1 MDKII
6 KIYHT
11 DWSDDLSINFDK
23 NIIIRKNYNNDFGN
37 FILID
42 NLLLIKWEKWG
53 KEYFFLNNN
62 EYYQI
67 CDNNYFNLDYHISII
82 YLIDEINS
90 NKYIIDINLQKIYI
104 LDNLEFYG
112 NFIFDNNDLIINLN
126 QNNSTYIF
134 FNNKYYNKTF
144 IDKKYKIIYID
155 NKRYF
160 LDKNSNISYENN
172 ILNKNNYLI
181 YKNKLKFL
189 DDITIYFSKNNIDNY
204 IKYTKNNTN
213 NIFLKN
219 LNNIDKYIN
228 KNNKI
233 FINIDNILN
242 IISLIEYYIYFNIN
256 YIIFDHINNI
266 EYNNIFGNI
275 NIIYYNDIDELS
287 NLFIN
292 CKDYNIYNIYINSI
306 EKIWNEH
313 INNKNLIY
321 YNNKLFKYDLLYNC
335 EIDLKKLW
343 YKLNKNKLKNFD
355 YLLNINNNKIPK
367 IMHFVWL
374 GNNKL
379 PDIYLDYIES
389 WIKNHKDWIFCF
401 WNDNN
406 IPILINQK
414 YYDQTNVY
422 AMKADILRYELL
434 YFFGGVYIDCDFLC
448 IKNIDNIIENYIGF
462 SGNESEEYIAI
473 GLMGFIHYDIIL
485 YNIIKNISYN
495 IDNNKS
501 TYIPQLTGPIF
512 FTKLWNIYKTN
523 LHYSF
528 PINYFYSYLIN
539 YKLNNLGY
547 TIDNNNYAIHMW
559 GHSWDENKIKEQK
572 IYNGPYYLSHF
583 YLSNLINDFN
593 KIIQKIKYNDIS
605 NYLRNKIF
613 FKVNKNTERKK
624 IVHIMGLFFT
634 GGIERYLHY
643 IDKYGNHEKYNY
655 YLIYISNGNYVY
667 NIQNMHMI
675 SFDWNNKDL
684 NALLI
689 FIKPDLIIDHYSIYI
704 NENIYKNLNNNN
716 IIYFIHSAICY
727 NNDISYL
734 SSTKCINLY
743 NEQKKHFSWNNI
755 LYNYYLTL
763 GTEINS
769 KKIIKYK
776 KNNKIKISII
786 GRIAEEKLGINFL
799 KKLCILSNEKFNEII
814 INIYGEKDKIFNI
827 EYTKLFEEEL
837 KKSKIVYHNFVN
849 PLNMESIYLTTNI
862 LLIPSAYETG
872 SFTCIEAFS
881 YGIPVI
887 ARNVYGL
894 KYMIK
899 NNVTGYLCD
908 SDDDIINKL
917 IDIKN
922 DQIIN
927 NTDIIKEESLKYN
940 IINKIKDLEYI
951 IDKNIINK
959 NLVIIT
965 SVINC
970 VDKPLSYY
978 YKRSIFDI
986 NERYKHTLKSIESIK
1001 KYIKNA
1007 EILFCEC
1014 SDLSNNIDIENNIK
1028 NNVDYYYNF
1037 YQIRNVRNNVES
1049 ELKGLGE
1056 VSILLEGL
1064 NKLEKINK
1072 NYINIFK
1079 LSGRYFLNHNFD
1091 YQVFD
1096 NNLNIFTKWDN
1107 SNYSYCTVFYKI
1119 NSDYIDYYKNILV
1132 KSIED
1137 LNNKNS
1143 IEMCM
1148 YKYFQENINIVDKMN
1163 VSGFLATEGYL
1174 FSV

>member
-11 DWSDDLSINFDK
+11 DWSDNLSLNFDK
-23 NIIIRKNYNNDFGN
+23 NIIKRENYNNDFGN
-37 FILID
+37 FVLID

-53 KEYFFLNNN
+53 KEYFFLNDN

-67 CDNNYFNLDYHISII
+67 CDNNYFNLDYQLSII

-90 NKYIIDINLQKIYI
+90 NKYIIDNNLQKIYLI
-104 LDNLEFYG
+104 NNLEYFG
-112 NFIFDNNDLIINLN
+112 NFIFDNDNLIINYN
-126 QNNSTYIF
+126 QNNDIYIY
-134 FNNKYYNKTF
+134 FNNKYYKKEF
-144 IDKKYKIIYID
+144 IDKKYKIIYIN

-160 LDKNSNISYENN
+160 LDINLNISYENN
-172 ILNKNNYLI
+172 IFNKKNYII
-181 YKNKLKFL
+181 YKNKLKFVN
-189 DDITIYFSKNNIDNY
+189 DKNIYYSENNTDNY
-204 IKYTKNNTN
+204 IKYTKKNNN
-213 NIFLKN
+213 IIFLKN
-219 LNNIDKYIN
+219 LNNIDKYKN

-233 FINIDNILN
+233 FVNIDNIFN
-242 IISLIEYYIYFNIN
+242 IISLIEYYIYFNLN
-256 YIIFDHINNI
+256 YIIFDNIINI
-266 EYNNIFGNI
+266 EYNNIFDNI
-275 NIIYYNDIDELS
+275 NIIYYNDINELS
-287 NLFIN
+287 DLFMN
-292 CKDYNIYNIYINSI
+292 CKDYNIYINST
-306 EKIWNEH
+306 EKAWNE
-313 INNKNLIY
+313 NKNIIY
-321 YNNKLFKYDLLYNC
+321 YDQKLFKYNLLYNC

-343 YKLNKNKLKNFD
+343 YKLNKDKLKHFD

-367 IMHFVWL
+367 IMHFIWL
-374 GNNKL
+374 GDNKL

-389 WIKNHKDWIFCF
+389 WIKNHEDWIFCF
-401 WNDNN
+401 WNDDN
-406 IPILINQK
+406 IPTLINQK
-414 YYDQTNVY
+414 YYDETNVY

-448 IKNIDNIIENYIGF
+448 IQNIDNIIQNYIGF

-485 YNIIKNISYN
+485 YNIIKYLSYN

-501 TYIPQLTGPIF
+501 IYIPQLSGPIF
-512 FTKLWNIYKTN
+512 FTKLWNIYKTD

-528 PINYFYSYLIN
+528 PINYFYSYLISN
-539 YKLNNLGY
+539 KLSNLGY

-559 GHSWDENKIKEQK
+559 GHSWNPNKIKEQK
-572 IYNGPYYLSHF
+572 IYNGPYFLSYF
-583 YLSNLINDFN
+583 YLSNLICDFN
-593 KIIQKIKYNDIS
+593 NIIQKITYKDIS
-605 NYLRNKIF
+605 KYLRNKIF
-613 FKVNKNTERKK
+613 FKVNKKIERKK

-634 GGIERYLHY
+634 GGIERYLYY
-643 IDKYGNHEKYNY
+643 IDKYGDHEKYNY
-655 YLIYISNGNYVY
+655 YLIYISNGHYVY
-667 NIQNMHMI
+667 NIKNMHMI

-684 NALLI
+684 NDLLV
-689 FIKPDLIIDHYSIYI
+689 FIKPDLIIDHYSIYT
-704 NENIYKNLNNNN
+704 NENIYKNLNKNN

-727 NNDISYL
+727 NNDINYL
-734 SSTKCINLY
+734 SGKKCINLY
-743 NEQKKHFSWNNI
+743 NEQKKHCSWNNI

-763 GTEINS
+763 GTEMNL
-769 KKIIKYK
+769 KKTVKYI

-786 GRIAEEKLGINFL
+786 GRIAEEKLGINFF
-799 KKLCILSNEKFNEII
+799 KKLCILSNEKFNDII

-827 EYTKLFEEEL
+827 EYTRLFEEEL
-837 KKSKIVYHNFVN
+837 KKSKIIYRNFVN
-849 PLNMESIYLTTNI
+849 PLNMENVYLNTNI

-899 NNVTGYLCD
+899 NSVTGYLCD
-908 SDDDIINKL
+908 NDDDIINKL
-917 IDIKN
+917 ANIKN
-922 DQIIN
+922 NEILN

-940 IINKIKDLEYI
+940 IVNKIKDLENI
-951 IDKNIINK
+951 IDENILNK

-978 YKRSIFDI
+978 YKRSIFDV

-1001 KYIKNA
+1001 KYIKNVD
-1007 EILFCEC
+1007 ILFCEC
-1014 SDLSNNIDIENNIK
+1014 SNLSNNIEIENNIK

-1037 YQIRNVRNNVES
+1037 YQISDIRNNVES

-1072 NYINIFK
+1072 KYKNIFK

-1091 YQVFD
+1091 YKIFD

-1107 SNYSYCTVFYKI
+1107 SNYSYCTIFYKI
-1119 NSDYIDYYKNILV
+1119 HYDYIDYYKNILV

-1143 IEMCM
+1143 IEICM
-1148 YKYFQENINIVDKMN
+1148 YKYFTENINIIDKMN
-1163 VSGFLATEGYL
+1163 ISGFLATEGYL